1 MPLSKQSKNLYKKLQ
16 KQYSRR
22 INLDL
27 VRIKKVLKKLNNPE
41 KQLNNIINVI
51 GSDGKASFLISL
63 KYFLEANK
71 KKVNAFTSPHLYDV
85 RHRFWLGN
93 RFISLNEI
101 KMYKKI
107 IEKTKQKLTLF
118 ELLTCIYILAAT
130 KTDRNSYNLVESG
143 LLFFKDSTNL
153 WSNPL
158 AQVCTQVNLQHTEW
172 IHPKTI
178 SEICKQ
184 KVGYLSTNTTI
195 YIGKQKSKTFKII
208 SNILKKNP
216 SEKVMYGY
224 WKIVNKDNKKY
235 YKDKKNIIKL
245 HSKHIHSNGLW
256 ENVGLAIRVALDLGV
271 DPKIIKKTVSKIQFE
286 GRVQFI
292 KGKLTKDLKKSK
304 VLLDGCH
311 SYESSKNLANYLR
324 KYKMPVYGICAILKN
339 KNPNQLI
346 KNFKGIFKKIITVKI
361 PGEPNSMNSYD
372 LFKIAKKNG
381 FKAAESK
388 NIKDALRKIP
398 REEKNMV
405 VIFGSLYHVGNALSM
420 N

>member
-71 KKVNAFTSPHLYDV
+71 KKVNTFTSPHLYDV

-143 LLFFKDSTNL
+143 LFFFKDSTNL

-158 AQVCTQVNLQHTEW
+158 VQVCTQVNLQHTEW

-184 KVGYLSTNTTI
+184 KVGYLSTNTPI
-195 YIGKQKSKTFKII
+195 YIGKQKS
-208 SNILKKNP
+208 
-216 SEKVMYGY
+216 
-224 WKIVNKDNKKY
+224 
-235 YKDKKNIIKL
+235 
-245 HSKHIHSNGLW
+245 
-256 ENVGLAIRVALDLGV
+256 
-271 DPKIIKKTVSKIQFE
+271 
-286 GRVQFI
+286 
-292 KGKLTKDLKKSK
+292 
-304 VLLDGCH
+304 
-311 SYESSKNLANYLR
+311 
-324 KYKMPVYGICAILKN
+324 
-339 KNPNQLI
+339 
-346 KNFKGIFKKIITVKI
+346 
-361 PGEPNSMNSYD
+361 
-372 LFKIAKKNG
+372 
-381 FKAAESK
+381 
-388 NIKDALRKIP
+388 
-398 REEKNMV
+398 
-405 VIFGSLYHVGNALSM
+405 
-420 N
+420 